1 MPSPLLLCPTHA
13 PRHYGQSQEFMIAL
27 ERANI
32 VFTAIFTA
40 ELVVRLVAQGPSMFW

>member
-1 MPSPLLLCPTHA
+1 
-13 PRHYGQSQEFMIAL
+13 MIAL